1 MNLNVG
7 IFCHPLELFA
17 HSRKTV
23 DCYVS
28 KYPIFLVVQE
38 LRMELL
44 HLCWELVSN
53 ICVGR
58 HSMKGTHFAYN
69 HPPRIATRLRVS
81 RPIPRDIEVAVNE
94 SVCSGL

>member
-17 HSRKTV
+17 HSCEMV

-28 KYPIFLVVQE
+28 KHPIFLMVQE
-38 LRMELL
+38 LQVEHL

-53 ICVGR
+53 ILYV
-58 HSMKGTHFAYN
+58 
-69 HPPRIATRLRVS
+69 
-81 RPIPRDIEVAVNE
+81 
-94 SVCSGL
+94 